1 MSQFEL
7 VNALNSLSLA
17 DRLSVIE
24 MVLVTVGRELT
35 ANAVVATSVTTEQTQ
50 MRLAADALFDDYK
63 NDKELVVFTALDP
76 EDFYEAR

>member
-24 MVLVTVGRELT
+24 MVLVTVRRELT

-50 MRLAADALFDDYK
+50 MKLAADALFDDYK